1 MESCS
6 RGPKR
11 GPGSGLQCSGGSV
24 SCSVCLEAVAD
35 KGDRSIAK
43 LKCSHQ
49 FHLDCIGSA
58 FNAKGA
64 MQCPNCRNIENGQ
77 WLYANGCN
85 PYEDIILENFTNN
98 QDLYDVNHTEMPF
111 GFRWH
116 PYQGSLSQL
125 SVSLEEIEPP
135 AGTYSDMTG
144 NALYGEHSNGSTG
157 SHLYPYLAI
166 HGSSQA
172 RQLPI
177 PVNSPLASTNP
188 ADIDIHNHNEV
199 SGLGDRF
206 GSHTFPAVE
215 THHRNWHTTAT
226 FPTQNGPQN
235 VGDPATRSHERL
247 RLPMT
252 EPERLQSNGSLVHFG
267 YSSQGS
273 YLRTMHGNA
282 PPAVTTNFSHSH
294 NPIQGPHGG
303 HVYNHPQSVAP
314 PLNGG
319 FIAPSRRS
327 RPMGISLVSSGAVQ
341 HAPPEQGQIHGPS
354 IYGTMRRQDGDSMRW
369 RQDHRI
375 YGQER
380 EGFPRSH
387 WHPVDRD
394 SHWRASRYVGQ
405 NNQNMHAEP
414 VNRNYHPLGYIGEE
428 RGI

>member
-11 GPGSGLQCSGGSV
+11 GPGSALQCSGGSV
-24 SCSVCLEAVAD
+24 SCSVCLEAVTD

-98 QDLYDVNHTEMPF
+98 EDLYDINHTEMPF

-116 PYQGSLSQL
+116 PYQGSLSQIP
-125 SVSLEEIEPP
+125 VSLEEIEPP
-135 AGTYSDMTG
+135 AGTYSDITG

-157 SHLYPYLAI
+157 SHLYPYRAI
-166 HGSSQA
+166 H
-172 RQLPI
+172 
-177 PVNSPLASTNP
+177 
-188 ADIDIHNHNEV
+188 D
-199 SGLGDRF
+199 
-206 GSHTFPAVE
+206 
-215 THHRNWHTTAT
+215 HRNWHTTAAL
-226 FPTQNGPQN
+226 PTQNGPQN

-247 RLPMT
+247 RLPRT
-252 EPERLQSNGSLVHFG
+252 EPEGLQRNGSLVHFG

-273 YLRTMHGNA
+273 YPRTMHGNA
-282 PPAVTTNFSHSH
+282 PPTVTTNFSHSH
-294 NPIQGPHGG
+294 NLIQGPHGG

-341 HAPPEQGQIHGPS
+341 HAPPEQGQIHRPS
-354 IYGTMRRQDGDSMRW
+354 IYGTVSRQDGDSMRW

-394 SHWRASRYVGQ
+394 SHWRASHYIGQ
-405 NNQNMHAEP
+405 NNQNMHAEL

>member
-11 GPGSGLQCSGGSV
+11 GPGSALQCSGGSV
-24 SCSVCLEAVAD
+24 SCSVCLEAVTD

-98 QDLYDVNHTEMPF
+98 EDLYDVNHTEMPF

-125 SVSLEEIEPP
+125 PVSLEEIEPP

-157 SHLYPYLAI
+157 SHLYPYRAI
-166 HGSSQA
+166 H
-172 RQLPI
+172 
-177 PVNSPLASTNP
+177 
-188 ADIDIHNHNEV
+188 D
-199 SGLGDRF
+199 
-206 GSHTFPAVE
+206 
-215 THHRNWHTTAT
+215 HRNWHTTAT

-247 RLPMT
+247 RLPRT
-252 EPERLQSNGSLVHFG
+252 EPEGLQRNGSLVHFG

-282 PPAVTTNFSHSH
+282 PPTVTTNFSHSH
-294 NPIQGPHGG
+294 NLIQGPHGG
-303 HVYNHPQSVAP
+303 HVYNHTQSVAP

-319 FIAPSRRS
+319 FIAPSRTS

-341 HAPPEQGQIHGPS
+341 HAPPEQGQIHIPS
-354 IYGTMRRQDGDSMRW
+354 IYGTVRRQDGDSMRW

-394 SHWRASRYVGQ
+394 SHWRASHYIGQ

>member
-1 MESCS
+1 
-6 RGPKR
+6 
-11 GPGSGLQCSGGSV
+11 
-24 SCSVCLEAVAD
+24 
-35 KGDRSIAK
+35 
-43 LKCSHQ
+43 
-49 FHLDCIGSA
+49 
-58 FNAKGA
+58 

-98 QDLYDVNHTEMPF
+98 EDLYDVNHTEMPF

-125 SVSLEEIEPP
+125 PVSLEEIEPP

-157 SHLYPYLAI
+157 SHLYPYRAI
-166 HGSSQA
+166 H
-172 RQLPI
+172 
-177 PVNSPLASTNP
+177 
-188 ADIDIHNHNEV
+188 D
-199 SGLGDRF
+199 
-206 GSHTFPAVE
+206 
-215 THHRNWHTTAT
+215 HRNWHTTAT

-247 RLPMT
+247 RLPRT
-252 EPERLQSNGSLVHFG
+252 EPEGLQRNGSLVHFG

-282 PPAVTTNFSHSH
+282 PPTVTTNFSHSH
-294 NPIQGPHGG
+294 NLIQGPHGG

-319 FIAPSRRS
+319 FIAPSRTS

-341 HAPPEQGQIHGPS
+341 HAPPEQGQIHIPS
-354 IYGTMRRQDGDSMRW
+354 IYGTVRRQDGDSMRW

-394 SHWRASRYVGQ
+394 SHWRASHYIGQ

>member
-11 GPGSGLQCSGGSV
+11 GPGSALQCSGGSV
-24 SCSVCLEAVAD
+24 SCSVCLEAVTD

-98 QDLYDVNHTEMPF
+98 EDLYDVNHTEMPF

-125 SVSLEEIEPP
+125 PVSLEEIEPP

-157 SHLYPYLAI
+157 SHLYPYRAI
-166 HGSSQA
+166 H
-172 RQLPI
+172 
-177 PVNSPLASTNP
+177 
-188 ADIDIHNHNEV
+188 D
-199 SGLGDRF
+199 
-206 GSHTFPAVE
+206 
-215 THHRNWHTTAT
+215 HRNWHTTAT

-247 RLPMT
+247 RLPRT
-252 EPERLQSNGSLVHFG
+252 EPEGLQRNGSLVHFG

-282 PPAVTTNFSHSH
+282 PPTVTTNFSHSH
-294 NPIQGPHGG
+294 NLIQGPHGG

-319 FIAPSRRS
+319 FIAPSRTS

-341 HAPPEQGQIHGPS
+341 HAPPEQGQIHIPS
-354 IYGTMRRQDGDSMRW
+354 IYGTVRRQDGDSMRW

-394 SHWRASRYVGQ
+394 SHWRASHYIGQ

>member
-11 GPGSGLQCSGGSV
+11 GPGSALQCSGGSV
-24 SCSVCLEAVAD
+24 SCSVCLEAVTD

-98 QDLYDVNHTEMPF
+98 EDFYDINHTEMPF

-116 PYQGSLSQL
+116 PYQGSLSQIP
-125 SVSLEEIEPP
+125 VSLEEIEPP
-135 AGTYSDMTG
+135 AGTYSDITG

-157 SHLYPYLAI
+157 SHLYPYRAI
-166 HGSSQA
+166 H
-172 RQLPI
+172 
-177 PVNSPLASTNP
+177 
-188 ADIDIHNHNEV
+188 D
-199 SGLGDRF
+199 
-206 GSHTFPAVE
+206 
-215 THHRNWHTTAT
+215 HRNWHTTAT
-226 FPTQNGPQN
+226 LPTQNGPQN

-247 RLPMT
+247 RLPRT
-252 EPERLQSNGSLVHFG
+252 EPEGLQRNGSLVHFG

-273 YLRTMHGNA
+273 YPRTMHGNA
-282 PPAVTTNFSHSH
+282 PPTVTTNFSHSH
-294 NPIQGPHGG
+294 NLIQGPHGG
-303 HVYNHPQSVAP
+303 HVYNHPQPVAP

-341 HAPPEQGQIHGPS
+341 HAPPEQGQIHRPS
-354 IYGTMRRQDGDSMRW
+354 IYGTVSRQDGDSMRW

-394 SHWRASRYVGQ
+394 SHWRASHYIGQ
-405 NNQNMHAEP
+405 NNQNMHAEL

>member
-1 MESCS
+1 MESGS

-11 GPGSGLQCSGGSV
+11 GPGSGLLCSGGSV

-77 WLYANGCN
+77 WLYANGCH
-85 PYEDIILENFTNN
+85 PIEEIILENLTNN
-98 QDLYDVNHTEMPF
+98 EDLYDVNHTEMPF

-116 PYQGSLSQL
+116 PYQGSLPQL
-125 SVSLEEIEPP
+125 SVSMEEIEPP

-144 NALYGEHSNGSTG
+144 NALYSEHSNGSTG

-166 HGSSQA
+166 HGISQG

-177 PVNSPLASTNP
+177 PVNSPMASTNP
-188 ADIDIHNHNEV
+188 ADIGIHNRNGV
-199 SGLGDRF
+199 SGMGDPF
-206 GSHTFPAVE
+206 GSHIFPAVE
-215 THHRNWHTTAT
+215 THHSNWHTTAT
-226 FPTQNGPQN
+226 FPTQNGAQN
-235 VGDPATRSHERL
+235 AGVPATRSHERL
-247 RLPMT
+247 QR
-252 EPERLQSNGSLVHFG
+252 NGSLMHFG

-273 YLRTMHGNA
+273 YPRTIHGSA
-282 PPAVTTNFSHSH
+282 PSAGTTSFSHSF
-294 NPIQGPHGG
+294 NLIQAAHGS
-303 HVYNHPQSVAP
+303 HVYHTQSVAP
-314 PLNGG
+314 PLHGSL
-319 FIAPSRRS
+319 IAHSRRS
-327 RPMGISLVSSGAVQ
+327 RPRGISLVASRGAVQ
-341 HAPPEQGQIHGPS
+341 HAPPEQGQVHVPS
-354 IYGTMRRQDGDSMRW
+354 IYGTVRRQDGDSMVW
-369 RQDHRI
+369 HQDVI

-387 WHPVDRD
+387 WHPVDHD
-394 SHWRASRYVGQ
+394 SQWRASRHTSQ
-405 NNQNMHAEP
+405 NHQNMHAEP
-414 VNRNYHPLGYIGEE
+414 VSRNYHPLGYIGEE

>member
-1 MESCS
+1 VGKKLQTMESGS

-11 GPGSGLQCSGGSV
+11 GPGSGLLCSGGSV
-24 SCSVCLEAVAD
+24 SCSVCLEAVTD

-77 WLYANGCN
+77 WLYANGCH
-85 PYEDIILENFTNN
+85 PYEEIILEDLTNPE
-98 QDLYDVNHTEMPF
+98 DLYDVNHTEMPF

-116 PYQGSLSQL
+116 PYPGSMSQF

-135 AGTYSDMTG
+135 AGTYSDVTG
-144 NALYGEHSNGSTG
+144 NTLYGEHSNGSAG

-166 HGSSQA
+166 HGISQA

-177 PVNSPLASTNP
+177 PVNSHLASTNP
-188 ADIDIHNHNEV
+188 ADIGIHNHNGV
-199 SGLGDRF
+199 SRMGDPF
-206 GSHTFPAVE
+206 GSHTFPAVG

-226 FPTQNGPQN
+226 FPTQNGSQN
-235 VGDPATRSHERL
+235 IGDPATHSHERL
-247 RLPMT
+247 RVPRT
-252 EPERLQSNGSLVHFG
+252 EPEILQRNGSLVHFG

-273 YLRTMHGNA
+273 YLRTIHGNA
-282 PPAVTTNFSHSH
+282 PPAVTTNFSHSD
-294 NPIQGPHGG
+294 NLIQGPRGSHVYHPQPVASPLHGG
-303 HVYNHPQSVAP
+303 
-314 PLNGG
+314 L
-319 FIAPSRRS
+319 IAHNRRS
-327 RPMGISLVSSGAVQ
+327 RQMGISLVSSRGAVQ
-341 HAPPEQGQIHGPS
+341 HAPPEQGQIHAPS
-354 IYGTMRRQDGDSMRW
+354 IYGTVRRQDGDSMRW
-369 RQDHRI
+369 HQDHMI

-394 SHWRASRYVGQ
+394 SQWWASRHASQ
-405 NNQNMHAEP
+405 NHQNMHQ
-414 VNRNYHPLGYIGEE
+414 
-428 RGI
+428 

>member
-11 GPGSGLQCSGGSV
+11 GPGSALECSGGSV
-24 SCSVCLEAVAD
+24 SCSVCLEAVTD

-98 QDLYDVNHTEMPF
+98 EDLYDVNHTEMPF

-125 SVSLEEIEPP
+125 PVSLEEIEAP
-135 AGTYSDMTG
+135 AGTYSDMAG

-157 SHLYPYLAI
+157 SHLYPYRAI
-166 HGSSQA
+166 H
-172 RQLPI
+172 
-177 PVNSPLASTNP
+177 
-188 ADIDIHNHNEV
+188 D
-199 SGLGDRF
+199 
-206 GSHTFPAVE
+206 
-215 THHRNWHTTAT
+215 HRNWHTTAT

-247 RLPMT
+247 RLPRT
-252 EPERLQSNGSLVHFG
+252 EPEGLQRNGSLVHFG

-282 PPAVTTNFSHSH
+282 PPTVTTNFSHSH
-294 NPIQGPHGG
+294 NLIQGPHGG

-319 FIAPSRRS
+319 FIAPSRTS

-354 IYGTMRRQDGDSMRW
+354 IYGTVRQDGDSMRW

-380 EGFPRSH
+380 ERFPRSH
-387 WHPVDRD
+387 WRHVDRD
-394 SHWRASRYVGQ
+394 SHWRASHYLGQ

>member
-11 GPGSGLQCSGGSV
+11 GPGSALQCSGGSV
-24 SCSVCLEAVAD
+24 SCSVCLEAVTD

-98 QDLYDVNHTEMPF
+98 EDLYDVNHTEMPF

-125 SVSLEEIEPP
+125 PVSLEEIEPP

-157 SHLYPYLAI
+157 SHLYPYRAI
-166 HGSSQA
+166 H
-172 RQLPI
+172 
-177 PVNSPLASTNP
+177 
-188 ADIDIHNHNEV
+188 D
-199 SGLGDRF
+199 
-206 GSHTFPAVE
+206 
-215 THHRNWHTTAT
+215 HRNWHTTAT

-247 RLPMT
+247 RLPRT
-252 EPERLQSNGSLVHFG
+252 EPEGLQRNGSLVHFG
-267 YSSQGS
+267 YSSQRS

-282 PPAVTTNFSHSH
+282 PPTVTTNFSHSH
-294 NPIQGPHGG
+294 NLIQGPHGG

-319 FIAPSRRS
+319 FIAPSRTS

-341 HAPPEQGQIHGPS
+341 HAPPEQGQIHIPS
-354 IYGTMRRQDGDSMRW
+354 IYGTVRRQDGDSMRW

-394 SHWRASRYVGQ
+394 SHWRASHYIGQ